1 MNRKEQLL
9 IWILGDHNL
18 ATEGFTADTIAKKFH
33 LSRSVVSRYFN
44 QLVDEGKLIKA
55 EGRPVRFMPVSGLDL
70 AGNPTGLAT
79 GNMPNNSTANALGNS
94 VNGLVGSG
102 VFALGDAEAFNLIG
116 ATGSLKK
123 AVKQAKAAVMYPPS
137 GLHTLIHGETGVG
150 KSLFA
155 KEMHR
160 YALAIGRIEADA
172 PFVVLNC
179 ADYADNPQLLMGEL
193 FGVKKGAYTGADK
206 DREGLLQKADGGL
219 LFLDEV
225 HRLPPQGQE
234 MLFTFMDYGH
244 FRPLGGNKDVEGVE
258 VQIIAATTEN
268 PASVLLDTF
277 KRRIPILIELPA
289 LDQRNTYERKALIEM
304 FLKLESIRIKK
315 PIAISRNAFIAL
327 LLYECKSNIGQLRT
341 DIQQA
346 CAKAFLH
353 YVSNEALF
361 LKVRSIDLSPEA
373 KAGYNVYKTNR
384 SIVDELLPPSVETL
398 HTDREVAHVQMLG
411 DRAEDFYTTIE
422 EKIHALKDEGADDE
436 TIRQVVGAD
445 IDNRFA
451 SYIESMK
458 NKVSE
463 QMISKVVDPK
473 VVQLS
478 SKLMDHASEKL
489 KREIQ
494 PSLRA
499 AFTLH
504 MASAIERILNRQ
516 PIYNPKLNQIRI
528 MHPEAFVVAMDLAR
542 DMEMALGIVLPI
554 DEIGYITMFLVGH
567 ETPPSKKDN
576 VKVPIYVIM
585 HGKSTASSMV
595 EVVNELIGEPF
606 AKAFDMPLS
615 MPVEDMYQT
624 VSAHFLEASITE
636 AILMVDMGS
645 LSNFGEMLYEDHGL
659 NIRTLSQCSTP
670 LVLEVARKVAAGL
683 SMDEIYQSVAKGHVS
698 TRSKV
703 RAEQESNKLLILTA
717 CFTGEGTAER
727 MKRIIEKRIGP
738 NDRITVKSIDLADR
752 GAYLATIDHY
762 RNAYHLIAIASTLNI
777 PVDQV
782 PVFTAL
788 DLLQEAGLERLN
800 RVIQNA
806 LLLSQIS
813 ESIQETV
820 EVPSYELVRVASVF
834 IEAAEHALGRKMQ
847 KDARIGFMLHLVFY
861 IDNRLKGKPLK
872 PFESYKA
879 FLLENGAACEALE
892 GIYPI
897 IESAFALAIPLEE
910 RALLCKVILSNLE
923 A

>member
-9 IWILGDHNL
+9 IWILGDYNM
-18 ATEGFTADTIAKKFH
+18 ATQGVTAEEASRKYN

-44 QLVDEGKLIKA
+44 QLVDEGKLVKTD
-55 EGRPVRFMPVSGLDL
+55 GRPVKFIPVHEMQSHEDNV
-70 AGNPTGLAT
+70 AQV
-79 GNMPNNSTANALGNS
+79 ALGMIDNTDKTDKTDKTEK
-94 VNGLVGSG
+94 N
-102 VFALGDAEAFNLIG
+102 EAFGLIG
-116 ATGSLKK
+116 ASGSLKK

-155 KEMHR
+155 REMHK
-160 YALAIGRIEADA
+160 YAITLGRIAADA

-193 FGVKKGAYTGADK
+193 FGVRKGAYTGADK
-206 DREGLLQKADGGL
+206 DRDGLLQKANGGL

-244 FRPLGGNKDVEGVE
+244 FRPLGGSKDIEGIE

-268 PASVLLDTF
+268 PSSVLLDTF

-289 LDQRNTYERKALIEM
+289 LAKRTIAERKALIDM

-327 LLYECKSNIGQLRT
+327 LLYESKSNIGQLRT

-353 YVSNEALF
+353 YVSNEAPY

-373 KAGYNVYKTNR
+373 KMGYNAYKNNR
-384 SIVDELLPPSVETL
+384 AIVDELLPPSVETL
-398 HTDREVAHVQMLG
+398 HTDRDSADVPPALERPEPQPST
-411 DRAEDFYTTIE
+411 DKTEDFYTAIE
-422 EKIHALKDEGADDE
+422 TKIHTLKEEGADE
-436 TIRQVVGAD
+436 EMIRHVVGAD
-445 IDNRFA
+445 IENRFR
-451 SYIESMK
+451 SYIENMK
-458 NKVSE
+458 DQISD
-463 QMISKVVDPK
+463 QMISKVVDPV

-478 SKLMDHASEKL
+478 SKLMARASEQL
-489 KREIQ
+489 GRDI
-494 PSLRA
+494 PASLRA

-504 MASAIERILNRQ
+504 MASAIERIQNRQ

-542 DMEMALGIVLPI
+542 DMEQTLGIVLPI

-567 ETPPSKKDN
+567 DAPLDRPRPERL
-576 VKVPIYVIM
+576 PIFAIM

-606 AKAFDMPLS
+606 AQAFDMPLS

-624 VSAHFLEASITE
+624 VSAHFLSEGITE

-659 NIRTLSQCSTP
+659 LVRTLPQCSTP
-670 LVLEVARKVAAGL
+670 HVLEVARKVAAGL
-683 SMDEIYQSVAKGHVS
+683 SMDEIYQSVMKGHVS

-703 RAEQESNKLLILTA
+703 RSEGGTEKLLILTA

-727 MKRIIEKRIGP
+727 MKRMIEKRIGTTEL
-738 NDRITVKSIDLADR
+738 ITVKSIDLADR

-762 RNAYHLIAIASTLNI
+762 KTAYRLIAIASTLNI
-777 PVDQV
+777 PVEDV

-788 DLLQEAGLERLN
+788 DLLQEEGLERLES
-800 RVIQNA
+800 VVQNA
-806 LLLSQIS
+806 LLLSEIS

-820 EVPSYELVRVASVF
+820 AVPSYELVKVASAF
-834 IEAAEHALGRKMQ
+834 IEMAEATLERKMQ

-872 PFESYKA
+872 PFDGHKA
-879 FLLENGAACEALE
+879 FMLENGVTCERLE
-892 GIYPI
+892 GAYRIV
-897 IESAFALAIPLEE
+897 ESAFGFEIALEE
-910 RALLCKVILSNLE
+910 RAFLCKVILSNLE
-923 A
+923 